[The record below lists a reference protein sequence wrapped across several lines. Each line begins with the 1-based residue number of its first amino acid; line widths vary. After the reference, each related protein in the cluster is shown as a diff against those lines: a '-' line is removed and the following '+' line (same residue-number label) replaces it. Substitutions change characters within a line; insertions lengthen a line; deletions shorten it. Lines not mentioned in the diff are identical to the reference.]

1 LAKGRVSSQQ
11 LRHDPLMDQY
21 MKSSGWVKE
30 RSRPLA
36 TVIVIVAAVIAVGL
50 LVRWV
55 INHRAASAGESLAE
69 AYKVNDAIVA
79 NPLPPSRNNDYAF
92 TTEEEKHHKAYEAFE
107 KAARDYSSYNGDLG
121 RYLAATHQLYFDAP
135 KAEATL
141 KELST
146 RDSMTGGQAR
156 LALAQRYE
164 ATGRYPEALEE
175 YQKLK
180 AAPRDVPA
188 ELIEL
193 NIAETLEEMGKKQE
207 ASDAYFALISKDRN
221 SPVATVALTRLT
233 TFDPARA
240 EKLPPIAPAGI
251 K

>member
-1 LAKGRVSSQQ
+1 
-11 LRHDPLMDQY
+11 MDRY

-30 RSRPLA
+30 RSRPML
-36 TVIVIVAAVIAVGL
+36 TLIVIVAAVIAVGL

-55 INHRAASAGESLAE
+55 IDHRANSAAESLAE
-69 AYKVNDAIVA
+69 AYRVNDAIVA
-79 NPLPPSRNNDYAF
+79 NPLPAGRNSDYAF
-92 TTEEEKHHKAYEAFE
+92 TTDEEKHHKAYEAFE
-107 KAARDYSSYNGDLG
+107 KAARDYPSYNGDLG

-135 KAEATL
+135 KAEVTL
-141 KELST
+141 KELSA

-180 AAPRDVPA
+180 AAPRDLPQD
-188 ELIEL
+188 LIDL
-193 NIAETLEEMGKKQE
+193 KIAETLEEMGKKQE
-207 ASDAYFALISKDRN
+207 ASDAYFALISKDRS

-240 EKLPPIAPAGI
+240 EKLPAAPPAGI

>member
-1 LAKGRVSSQQ
+1 
-11 LRHDPLMDQY
+11 MDRYVQ
-21 MKSSGWVKE
+21 SSGWVKE
-30 RSRPLA
+30 RSRPLL
-36 TVIVIVAAVIAVGL
+36 TVVAIIAAVIAVGL

-55 INHRAASAGESLAE
+55 INHRATSAAESLAE
-69 AYKVNDAIVA
+69 AYRVNDAIVA
-79 NPLPPSRNNDYAF
+79 NPLPPGRNSDYAF
-92 TTEEEKHHKAYEAFE
+92 TTEDEKHHKAYEAFE
-107 KAARDYSSYNGDLG
+107 KAARDYPSYNGDLG

-141 KELST
+141 KELSV

-180 AAPRDVPA
+180 ATPRDVPPD
-188 ELIEL
+188 LIEL
-193 NIAETLEEMGKKQE
+193 NIAETLEGMGKKQE
-207 ASDAYFALISKDRN
+207 ASDTYFALISKDRG
-221 SPVATVALTRLT
+221 SPVATVAITRLT
-233 TFDPARA
+233 TLDPARA
-240 EKLPPIAPAGI
+240 EKLPPAPPAGI

>member
-1 LAKGRVSSQQ
+1 
-11 LRHDPLMDQY
+11 MDRYVQ
-21 MKSSGWVKE
+21 SRGWVQD
-30 RSRPLA
+30 RSRPLL
-36 TVIVIVAAVIAVGL
+36 TVITIVVAVIAVGL

-55 INHRAASAGESLAE
+55 INHRANSAAESLAE
-69 AYKVNDAIVA
+69 AYRVNDAIVA
-79 NPLPPSRNNDYAF
+79 NPLPPARNNDYAF
-92 TTEEEKHHKAYEAFE
+92 TTVDEKHHKAYEAFE
-107 KAARDYSSYNGDLG
+107 KAARDYPSYNGDLG
-121 RYLAATHQLYFDAP
+121 RYLGATHQLYFDAP

-141 KELST
+141 KELSA

-156 LALAQRYE
+156 LALAHRYE

-180 AAPRDVPA
+180 AAPRDVPKD
-188 ELIEL
+188 LIEL

-207 ASDAYFALISKDRN
+207 ASDAYFALISKDRS

-240 EKLPPIAPAGI
+240 EKLPTAPPTGI